1 MLKIWRKICQIQ
13 KIIKQ
18 PLTIEAT
25 KKKLVIKKSIII
37 KIIIIIIIIIIIK
50 INNNQMYLKN
60 KKVNIYILITA

>member
-1 MLKIWRKICQIQ
+1 MLKICRKICQIQ

-37 KIIIIIIIIIIIK
+37 KIIIIIIIIIK